1 MRVLR
6 VVMSRIY
13 AIYAKLTPNDAESC
27 AERNQSHIFV
37 LTQAAFHEAAYLF
50 DRQIGEVVL

>member
-6 VVMSRIY
+6 VAMSRIY
-13 AIYAKLTPNDAESC
+13 AIYANLTPNDAESC

-37 LTQAAFHEAAYLF
+37 LTQAAL
-50 DRQIGEVVL
+50 